1 MNTPAKLLLSAA
13 TFGVILTLAAAQQP
27 TVTKANLLTNPSFED
42 GLNGWSFAAH
52 EKRGTIAVDTV
63 EKHDGKNSIR
73 IDNPAGDDSFLQ
85 QTVTVKPKTRYRLT
99 GYLKTKDVVVKGT
112 GANISLAGGFERT
125 EAFDGKQ
132 NWKKVSFEFDSGAL
146 DTIKIGPRLGHY
158 SNMAMGTAWFDDLQL
173 IEVGPSRKR

>member
-1 MNTPAKLLLSAA
+1 MNTPAKLVLSAA
-13 TFGVILTLAAAQQP
+13 IIGLSLTQAAAQQP
-27 TVTKANLLTNPSFED
+27 TVVKVNLFTNPSFED
-42 GLNGWSFAAH
+42 GQTGWSFAAH
-52 EKRGTIAVDTV
+52 GKHGTIAVDTV

-99 GYLKTKDVVVKGT
+99 GYIKTKDVVVKGT
-112 GANISLAGGFERT
+112 GASISLAGGFDRT
-125 EAFDGKQ
+125 EAFTGKQ
-132 NWKKVSFEFDSGAL
+132 NWKKVSFEFDTGGM

-173 IEVGPSRKR
+173 IEIGPSRKR